1 MHVLF
6 KMDITASA
14 EHFTTFLLT
23 CASKSPSGR
32 DVFAYEM
39 KGGREN
45 VPMSA
50 TVLPPLVHSPLSEF
64 TGPLQCPTVLLA
76 SPEQLKDEEEESPDL
91 NAVLDEFSDS
101 VITKDREKG
110 ATSDVHHSPDLV
122 QLLKKETIFVGQQ
135 LSHKR
140 RYLKEEIEFHPG
152 QTRAVVTH
160 ADLSRVQPLSV
171 DRARALVSFYLVGS
185 RKCSVSLPAL
195 WVPCTVDKGEESI
208 VGLGC
213 TFDHGRSQL
222 RVYCVRRKEGSGVG
236 QRAGKKG
243 VTSADLR
250 GTAFAEYKI
259 MSSETDSI
267 LGPQISIQFV
277 WENPTALLAP
287 PPTLGTEAVL
297 KVAVEPGS
305 LQSLVSMFD
314 EMQTLLRVCEAVGEG
329 GKYFSGESEQVLGEL
344 ESLADKVGDFFEK
357 INTPLSHTLQVS
369 VISPSIE
376 STVYKPR
383 QNLDFTESLWLFIKD
398 ARSAEEL
405 QTTLGKIF
413 KSLLLGKTQNI
424 ALRESSKS
432 SLAEL
437 LRQLIKCKSVAERQS
452 IAPKFQLMLSTP
464 KSLLCLA
471 QIGIEK
477 LKRDL
482 KGFLIG
488 ASVAN
493 GAEIDSFFEDHVN
506 KSVVGECHCLC
517 NLYHVVELVA
527 TLLCHHC
534 FSTLS
539 LAVLTK
545 AAMSFYK
552 QRPFT
557 GFEMSP
563 LFSVALSRNSTV
575 LRPLIDVCVTAPPKL
590 WCVSLQVQS
599 PARMTVFR
607 SAALPPGKNQCDKQC
622 YAYEAT
628 CNDVIV

>member
-1 MHVLF
+1 MPEV
-6 KMDITASA
+6 
-14 EHFTTFLLT
+14 FL
-23 CASKSPSGR
+23 
-32 DVFAYEM
+32 
-39 KGGREN
+39 
-45 VPMSA
+45 
-50 TVLPPLVHSPLSEF
+50 
-64 TGPLQCPTVLLA
+64 
-76 SPEQLKDEEEESPDL
+76 
-91 NAVLDEFSDS
+91 
-101 VITKDREKG
+101 
-110 ATSDVHHSPDLV
+110 
-122 QLLKKETIFVGQQ
+122 
-135 LSHKR
+135 
-140 RYLKEEIEFHPG
+140 
-152 QTRAVVTH
+152 
-160 ADLSRVQPLSV
+160 
-171 DRARALVSFYLVGS
+171 
-185 RKCSVSLPAL
+185 
-195 WVPCTVDKGEESI
+195 
-208 VGLGC
+208 
-213 TFDHGRSQL
+213 
-222 RVYCVRRKEGSGVG
+222 
-236 QRAGKKG
+236 
-243 VTSADLR
+243 
-250 GTAFAEYKI
+250 
-259 MSSETDSI
+259 
-267 LGPQISIQFV
+267 
-277 WENPTALLAP
+277 
-287 PPTLGTEAVL
+287 
-297 KVAVEPGS
+297 
-305 LQSLVSMFD
+305 
-314 EMQTLLRVCEAVGEG
+314 G
-329 GKYFSGESEQVLGEL
+329 GKYWVSWSRSLTRL
-344 ESLADKVGDFFEK
+344 EIFFQK

-376 STVYKPR
+376 STAYKPR
-383 QNLDFTESLWLFIKD
+383 ENLDFTESLWLFIKD

-437 LRQLIKCKSVAERQS
+437 LHQLIKCKSMAERQS

-482 KGFLIG
+482 LIG

-493 GAEIDSFFEDHVN
+493 GAEIDRFFEEHVN

-552 QRPFT
+552 QRLFT